1 MARINTDGEAE
12 KLRELFAARM
22 EWPFCKPLAS
32 KLADVFSKT
41 PPSRQ
46 ARRVPCFFWM
56 PILGTFL
63 ISSKA
68 RKAGPLA
75 ERVGD
80 VVSQSRASSLVKG
93 FENAT
98 PARNP
103 GRRPAS
109 VLHPCSSESSVVSH
123 AFFHC
128 VKETSLHH

>member
-1 MARINTDGEAE
+1 MGKQKNYGSYS
-12 KLRELFAARM
+12 LREWSGFFAN
-22 EWPFCKPLAS
+22 PLAS

-41 PPSRQ
+41 PPARQ
-46 ARRVPCFFWM
+46 AGLVQCFFWM
-56 PILGTFL
+56 LILGTFL

-98 PARNP
+98 PAQNSE
-103 GRRPAS
+103 RRLAS
-109 VLHPCSSESSVVSH
+109 LLHPCSSESSEVSH
-123 AFFHC
+123 AFF
-128 VKETSLHH
+128 KI